1 MKSLILTI
9 VGVLCL
15 SWSQLGLAN
24 AANEQWSQFLKRYSK
39 QVERKLKEKSIPG
52 AALSIVHMQH
62 GSYAVGF
69 GRTKSRSGRAVD
81 ANTRFRLASVS
92 KTFAGSLTAKLA
104 SDGYFAIDDK
114 VSRYLPEIA
123 HGDYQQVKLYHLLS
137 HSSGL
142 VPNAYDN
149 LIESRMDY
157 PQIVERLLQVKALC
171 QPGDCYGYQNVM
183 FSLIGDVIKQATQMS
198 YQQWLD
204 EFIFAPLNMHDA
216 GLGYEHMTLDD
227 NFAWPHVRG
236 RKRWH
241 TARLKQHYYK
251 VLPAAGV
258 NASASDMSQWL
269 KAQLGLYPNVL
280 SPDALSKQ
288 SVPYTL
294 TKRELRR
301 RVWRKHVEEAYY
313 GLGWRIYRYDG
324 QLLYYHSGWVQGY
337 RTDVVVIPSLGI
349 GFSLLLNAESGVIN
363 QLTNDFIV
371 QALKVKER
379 LLPVLTEQEIAE
391 IKAEE
396 QALLKAVVSSSQKTP
411 NE

>member
-15 SWSQLGLAN
+15 SWCQLGVAN
-24 AANEQWSQFLKRYSK
+24 AANEQWSQFLQRYSK

-379 LLPVLTEQEIAE
+379 SLPVLTEQEIAA

-396 QALLKAVVSSSQKTP
+396 QALLQAVVSSSQKTP